1 VPDWWYKIV
10 KGLPDPIVQD
20 GHIAVWDRPGLGV
33 ELDQDAARPYL
44 REQDRA
50 FFD

>member
-1 VPDWWYKIV
+1 M

-20 GHIAVWDRPGLGV
+20 GHIAVWDRPGLGIEIDV
-33 ELDQDAARPYL
+33 EKARQYL
-44 REQDRA
+44 RAEDRT